1 MGANEKPEQKSV
13 NSDDLS
19 PGLGSSS
26 TVDALAPA
34 SDNKDA
40 VRAEIKEIESK
51 LLKRKQ
57 KKAGKKSGTEIED
70 GECIDS
76 EEDFDKIDKV
86 EKVVPVSVAAPAP
99 TPEELS
105 KKKKEENKKRWGD
118 TNKGSER
125 DQAASS
131 RSSEERGREKVKS
144 RYSPTKK
151 DRRESSDSAR
161 GSGGRGGYSHSSR
174 GREGG
179 GRRDGRPY
187 SQYSSGG
194 HYRSNYY
201 DQDQRQ
207 YRY

>member
-1 MGANEKPEQKSV
+1 MGELGMDKEEPEVKQEIVGEDKSE
-13 NSDDLS
+13 L
-19 PGLGSSS
+19 
-26 TVDALAPA
+26 
-34 SDNKDA
+34 
-40 VRAEIKEIESK
+40 I
-51 LLKRKQ
+51 KRKQ

-76 EEDFDKIDKV
+76 EEDFNKIDKV
-86 EKVVPVSVAAPAP
+86 EKAVPVSVAAPAP

-125 DQAASS
+125 DQAASG

-151 DRRESSDSAR
+151 DRRESSD
-161 GSGGRGGYSHSSR
+161 SSR

-201 DQDQRQ
+201 DQDQR
-207 YRY
+207 